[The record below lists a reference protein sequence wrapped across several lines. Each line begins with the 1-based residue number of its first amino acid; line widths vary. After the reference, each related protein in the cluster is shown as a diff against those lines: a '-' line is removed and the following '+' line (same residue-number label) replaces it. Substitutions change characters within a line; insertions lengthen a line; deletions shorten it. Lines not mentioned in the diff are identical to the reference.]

1 MNACW
6 QNRFSCLALVSVLT
20 CAAAPKLRPVEKMTP
35 QGHAQRIYELLLARE
50 GRSPQRD
57 PRTLAGF
64 PEAPTEVAK
73 QLEALAASK
82 QGKERDALLELAQ
95 ALRRTGLYS
104 RVMFRVKTKD
114 IVIKYKA
121 MARTNAQTAHAG
133 WNNLPIG
140 FYEVWA
146 ERKGEVASEMN
157 AYDILQKEVV
167 IDVTVNKVL
176 R

>member
-6 QNRFSCLALVSVLT
+6 QRRFSCLALVLVLT
-20 CAAAPKLRPVEKMTP
+20 CAATPKLRPVEKMSP
-35 QGHAQRIYELLLARE
+35 QAHAQRIYEMLLARE
-50 GRSPQRD
+50 GHSPPRD

-64 PEAPTEVAK
+64 PEAPTEVAQ

-104 RVMFRVKTKD
+104 RVMFKAKAKD

-121 MARTNAQTAHAG
+121 LARVDAQTAHTG
-133 WNNLPIG
+133 WNDLPIG

-146 ERKGEVASEMN
+146 ERRGNAASETN
-157 AYDILQKEVV
+157 AYDIIQREVI
-167 IDVTVNKVL
+167 IDVAVN
-176 R
+176 